1 MRKILTTPERPDDAV
16 VEGVRQILRAEQIPG
31 NRIAYVVHGTTLFTN
46 SLIERKGARTAL
58 VTTEGFRDA
67 VEIAREHR
75 YDMYDLRMRRPAPL
89 APRRLRFEI
98 RERILADGTIR
109 TPLDIGDVRELAERL
124 RESRV
129 EAVGICLLHAY
140 ANAEHE
146 RLAGSVLREALPDVA
161 VSLSSEVAPEI
172 REYERSVTT
181 LANAYVQPLA
191 QRYLARL
198 RLRLEEEC
206 GISGALFIMQ
216 SNGGV
221 ADIRDAERL
230 PVRAIESGPAAGA
243 LAARRL
249 GGVLGRETLVS
260 LDMGGT
266 TAKSCVIT
274 GGSPPVSEEFE
285 VARVSRF
292 RKGSGLPLRISA
304 IELIEVGTG
313 GGSIA
318 NLDAL
323 GRLVTG
329 PESAGAEPGPACYG
343 IGGELPTVTDADL
356 ALGYLNP
363 GYFLGGTMSLDE
375 RAAHAAIETRVAE
388 PLGLRLPEAAWSIHR
403 VANES
408 MAAAARVHAVERGK
422 DITTASLFAFGGAG
436 PVHAFGIA
444 RILGCREVIYPA
456 AAGVVSAIG
465 LLAVP
470 LALDLARSMPG
481 LLEELD
487 WDALDRLIR
496 EMEAEARSRIARS
509 IPASAIE
516 IRRHADLRY
525 RGQGFEVRT
534 PIPAGR
540 LGAEHADAIRRA
552 FESAYVDRYGHRM
565 EGTPVE
571 AVTWRVQARGP
582 EPPLSLDPPAPASIG
597 GAKER
602 RVAWLP
608 DQAAMREVP
617 VYDRYR
623 LGAGCQFEG
632 PAIIEE
638 RESTV
643 VVNGQAE
650 IHVEPDGSLS
660 VRLARAAP

>member
-1 MRKILTTPERPDDAV
+1 MTPWWRV
-16 VEGVRQILRAEQIPG
+16 SSICSGR
-31 NRIAYVVHGTTLFTN
+31 NRFREAISPTWVHGTTLFTN
-46 SLIERKGARTAL
+46 ALIERKGARTAL
-58 VTTEGFRDA
+58 VTTAGFRDA
-67 VEIAREHR
+67 IEIAREHR

-98 RERILADGTIR
+98 RERILADGNVR
-109 TPLDIGDVRELAERL
+109 TPLETEDVRELAERL

-129 EAVGICLLHAY
+129 EAVGVCLLHAY

-146 RLAGSVLREALPDVA
+146 RLAGSVLRDALPDVA

-198 RLRLEEEC
+198 RLRLDEEC

-274 GGSPPVSEEFE
+274 GGHPPVSEEFE
-285 VARVSRF
+285 VARVSRL

-318 NLDAL
+318 SLDAL
-323 GRLVTG
+323 GRLATG
-329 PESAGAEPGPACYG
+329 PESAGAAPGPACYG
-343 IGGELPTVTDADL
+343 IGGKLPTVTDADL

-363 GYFLGGTMSLDE
+363 DYFLGGTMSLDVGAA
-375 RAAHAAIETRVAE
+375 RAAIQTRVAE
-388 PLGLRLPEAAWSIHR
+388 PLGLTLSEAAWSIHR
-403 VANES
+403 IANES

-422 DITTASLFAFGGAG
+422 DITRASLFAFGGAG

-465 LLAVP
+465 LLVVP

-481 LLEELD
+481 LLAELD
-487 WDALDRLIR
+487 WDAVDGLIR
-496 EMEAEARSRIARS
+496 EMETEARSRIARS
-509 IPASAIE
+509 IPENAIE
-516 IRRHADLRY
+516 IQRHADLRY
-525 RGQGFEVRT
+525 RGQGFEVRA

-540 LGAEHADAIRRA
+540 LGAEHADAIRQA
-552 FESAYVDRYGHRM
+552 FESAYIDRYGHRM

-571 AVTWRVQARGP
+571 AMTWRVQARGP
-582 EPPLSLDPPAPASIG
+582 EPPLSLDPPRLPRPVGRSKGASPG
-597 GAKER
+597 CRMTPRFER
-602 RVAWLP
+602 FRYTTATDWPPDATSRVRRSSRRGNRP
-608 DQAAMREVP
+608 
-617 VYDRYR
+617 
-623 LGAGCQFEG
+623 
-632 PAIIEE
+632 
-638 RESTV
+638 
-643 VVNGQAE
+643 
-650 IHVEPDGSLS
+650 
-660 VRLARAAP
+660 